1 MTTKEFYKYEDYK
14 LEWKYEDDKV
24 NPALIYLFFLKKK
37 RVQNQKNRK
46 GDVLHRGNIYI
57 KQLIN

>member
-24 NPALIYLFFLKKK
+24 NPALMYTFF
-37 RVQNQKNRK
+37 
-46 GDVLHRGNIYI
+46 
-57 KQLIN
+57 

>member
-14 LEWKYEDDKV
+14 LEWKYENDKV
-24 NPALIYLFFLKKK
+24 MVAIIYTFFLKNN
-37 RVQNQKNRK
+37 RAQNQKNRK
-46 GDVLHRGNIYI
+46 GDVQRRGNIYI

>member
-24 NPALIYLFFLKKK
+24 NPALMYTFFKKKK
-37 RVQNQKNRK
+37 RVQN
-46 GDVLHRGNIYI
+46 
-57 KQLIN
+57 